1 MVERVTDIERVPLSA
16 EQLRQNRF
24 HHDIGQLG
32 TAWIDKSTNPET
44 SAWLVRASVVLEH
57 VSVLARAQA
66 VQGRLAA
73 GLSVDEAAAELG
85 LARQTVTDIIEDGQF
100 QLAAGSDTG
109 VELAGRV
116 HGTLIAFGDE
126 KGLLGPD
133 RPEAASPGRISAA
146 LVSHWLESDG
156 IDTPSLVIEEHVR
169 EGVLTEVDSDV
180 ETPYLE
186 QYVTVAATDDD
197 VRDAVR
203 HSLTAVGLT
212 ISTMSWEPD
221 LDRFSLPA
229 EADEQQAR

>member
-1 MVERVTDIERVPLSA
+1 M
-16 EQLRQNRF
+16 
-24 HHDIGQLG
+24 
-32 TAWIDKSTNPET
+32 
-44 SAWLVRASVVLEH
+44 
-57 VSVLARAQA
+57 
-66 VQGRLAA
+66 QGRLIA
-73 GLSVDEAAAELG
+73 GLTIDDVAAELG

-100 QLAAGSDTG
+100 QLAVGSDTG

-146 LVSHWLESDG
+146 LVSYWLESDG
-156 IDTPSLVIEEHVR
+156 IDTPSLIIEEHVR

-203 HSLTAVGLT
+203 DSLTAVGLT
-212 ISTMSWEPD
+212 ISTMSSEPD

-229 EADEQQAR
+229 EADEQRAR